1 MTTMQ
6 ELFKLPFDPVM
17 QSVEMGMEPLS
28 ALAKYNIVIR
38 TFIEYLLEELS
49 VKISD
54 QYATSPIDL
63 AVAYLKQNYVDE
75 EYAQRFSHH
84 VLDALMTTVI
94 GYFPSI
100 SHQTLSA
107 ARYVLDQDNITLLV
121 YMQYKNP

>member
-1 MTTMQ
+1 MQ

>member
-1 MTTMQ
+1 MTISQ